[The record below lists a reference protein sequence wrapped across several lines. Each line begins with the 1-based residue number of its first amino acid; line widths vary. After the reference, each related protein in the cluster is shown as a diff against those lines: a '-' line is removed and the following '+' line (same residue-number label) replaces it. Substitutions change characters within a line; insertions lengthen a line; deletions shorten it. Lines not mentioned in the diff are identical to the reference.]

1 MEKSNGPVNASWS
14 ELKDGE
20 KELVDGEFLV
30 DLLEGYRYGKD
41 NVPAREFRFKAAAT
55 APAPINTTEIEVEV
69 EEDNDGSQ
77 AQQGNTSVRE
87 STSSLFSSSDPII
100 LETTVSETGSN
111 NETGSNEESGS
122 NQGTGSNEENGNNWL
137 ESSSTNLPKV
147 ENERQHNGEDCEMEE
162 EEEEEEEK
170 NERSSSVSE
179 EKLLATQ
186 ENYELGEGDEEKNER
201 STSDS
206 EEKSNLEKLLATQEN
221 YELYCPSCNS
231 CITRKVIL
239 KKRKRGK
246 HVDSSPD
253 LKHDVPV
260 VEPSHIEEMEPP
272 VKVHVTRIEDDAQE
286 DKEEGIIFTCL
297 ACLKYFIRL
306 GTRFLQ
312 LDYITGK
319 PVEEPVEVNL
329 EVKNSIQQSLPQIQ
343 PDRERFAVELLK
355 STVYGG
361 LTETI
366 TSLGVV
372 SSASASGS
380 STMNILALAVANLA
394 GGLIVL
400 AQNLQ
405 DLINNSDQEKD
416 RYEELL
422 GRRANFRIH
431 ILVAVM
437 SYIFF
442 GLIPPLV
449 YAFSFYETGIK
460 NYKLISVFSVSLLCV
475 ILLGLI
481 KVYVRKLLNSRELTK
496 AYLKSAA
503 YYTSIVVASCG
514 ISYVVGDIMGEYTG
528 KLSFVGLDQIS
539 ITSPCYGIKPEECRF
554 TSF

>member
-14 ELKDGE
+14 ELKDGD
-20 KELVDGEFLV
+20 KELVDAECLV
-30 DLLEGYRYGKD
+30 DLLESYRFGKD

-55 APAPINTTEIEVEV
+55 APAPVNTTEIEVEV

-111 NETGSNEESGS
+111 NETGSN
-122 NQGTGSNEENGNNWL
+122 QGTGSNEENGNNWL

-147 ENERQHNGEDCEMEE
+147 ENERQQNGEDCEM
-162 EEEEEEEK
+162 EEEEK

-186 ENYELGEGDEEKNER
+186 ENYELGEEDEEKKER
-201 STSDS
+201 SSSDS
-206 EEKSNLEKLLATQEN
+206 EEKSNLEKLLATQEK
-221 YELYCPSCNS
+221 YELYCPSCSS

-253 LKHDVPV
+253 LKPDVPV

-272 VKVHVTRIEDDAQE
+272 VKVHVPETRIEDDNQE
-286 DKEEGIIFTCL
+286 DKEEGIIFNCL

-306 GTRFLQ
+306 VSGTRFLQ

-319 PVEEPVEVNL
+319 PVEEPVEECI
-329 EVKNSIQQSLPQIQ
+329 EVIMRNSINTTQSPTQIQ

-405 DLINNSDQEKD
+405 DLRNSSDQEKD

-442 GLIPPLV
+442 GIMPPLV

-460 NYKLISVFSVSLLCV
+460 NYKLISVFLVSLLCV
-475 ILLGLI
+475 ILLGMI
-481 KVYVRKLLNSRELTK
+481 KVYVRKPPNSRELTK

-503 YYTSIVVASCG
+503 YYTSTVVASCG
-514 ISYVVGDIMGEYTG
+514 ISYFVGDIMGEYTG
-528 KLSFVGLDQIS
+528 KLSLVGLDQIS
-539 ITSPCYGIKPEECRF
+539 ITSPCYGTKPEECRF

>member
-1 MEKSNGPVNASWS
+1 
-14 ELKDGE
+14 
-20 KELVDGEFLV
+20 
-30 DLLEGYRYGKD
+30 
-41 NVPAREFRFKAAAT
+41 
-55 APAPINTTEIEVEV
+55 
-69 EEDNDGSQ
+69 
-77 AQQGNTSVRE
+77 
-87 STSSLFSSSDPII
+87 
-100 LETTVSETGSN
+100 
-111 NETGSNEESGS
+111 
-122 NQGTGSNEENGNNWL
+122 
-137 ESSSTNLPKV
+137 
-147 ENERQHNGEDCEMEE
+147 MEE
-162 EEEEEEEK
+162 EEEEEERK
-170 NERSSSVSE
+170 ERSSSVSE

-221 YELYCPSCNS
+221 YELYCPSCSS

-253 LKHDVPV
+253 LKPDVPV

-272 VKVHVTRIEDDAQE
+272 VKVNVPETRIEDDNQE
-286 DKEEGIIFTCL
+286 DKEEGIIFNCL

-319 PVEEPVEVNL
+319 PVEEPVKEYTEVR
-329 EVKNSIQQSLPQIQ
+329 NSINTTQSQPQIH
-343 PDRERFAVELLK
+343 PDRERFVVELLK

-405 DLINNSDQEKD
+405 DLQNSSDQEKD

-422 GRRANFRIH
+422 GSRANFRIH

-481 KVYVRKLLNSRELTK
+481 KVYVRKPPNSRESTK

-503 YYTSIVVASCG
+503 YYTSTVVASCG

-528 KLSFVGLDQIS
+528 KLSLVGLDQIS
-539 ITSPCYGIKPEECRF
+539 ITSPCDGIIKPEECRF